1 MDVIPTWVTKKL
13 EMICLGGSQQYS
25 KMMDVLKYDE
35 MYEYKTQNQ
44 PKNSKRKIHKHKNI
58 RNTLTLT
65 IINNSAIN

>member
-1 MDVIPTWVTKKL
+1 MDVIPTWVTKKRP
-13 EMICLGGSQQYS
+13 
-25 KMMDVLKYDE
+25 KTMDVLKYDE